1 MRSLNGQF
9 RVLIF
14 KYFKI
19 NQSFLTF
26 FGKIPLEAS
35 QALNTCQKCGKMKND
50 KCPPFRLMCIV
61 PIERIFETG
70 KISVMKGSTRVL
82 VKIVLFQL
90 KGCGHPQDDTMP
102 NFIPDSKCP
111 L

>member
-1 MRSLNGQF
+1 MSSLNGQF

-50 KCPPFRLMCIV
+50 MCPPFRLMCIV
-61 PIERIFETG
+61 
-70 KISVMKGSTRVL
+70 
-82 VKIVLFQL
+82 
-90 KGCGHPQDDTMP
+90 DTLT
-102 NFIPDSKCP
+102 FVDAHKRWS
-111 L
+111 

>member
-1 MRSLNGQF
+1 MSSLNGQF

-50 KCPPFRLMCIV
+50 KCPPFRLMCSV
-61 PIERIFETG
+61 IFKSLFGIHKVWG
-70 KISVMKGSTRVL
+70 KKTAHFLRSVAHQISIL
-82 VKIVLFQL
+82 EL
-90 KGCGHPQDDTMP
+90 KLIKRGP
-102 NFIPDSKCP
+102 NEMS
-111 L
+111 

>member
-1 MRSLNGQF
+1 MSSLNGQF

-50 KCPPFRLMCIV
+50 KCPPFRLMC
-61 PIERIFETG
+61 TG
-70 KISVMKGSTRVL
+70 TTSNEATAFFLAMSP
-82 VKIVLFQL
+82 
-90 KGCGHPQDDTMP
+90 H
-102 NFIPDSKCP
+102 
-111 L
+111 

>member
-1 MRSLNGQF
+1 MSSLNGQF

-35 QALNTCQKCGKMKND
+35 QALNTCQKCGKMKNY
-50 KCPPFRLMCIV
+50 KCPPFRLMCTAKLLAV
-61 PIERIFETG
+61 KVGDLKKSLPAGPGPIRNSQPGFDARRVQVIL
-70 KISVMKGSTRVL
+70 KI
-82 VKIVLFQL
+82 
-90 KGCGHPQDDTMP
+90 
-102 NFIPDSKCP
+102 
-111 L
+111 

>member
-1 MRSLNGQF
+1 MSSLNGQF

-35 QALNTCQKCGKMKND
+35 QALNTYQKCGKMKND
-50 KCPPFRLMCIV
+50 KCPPFRLMCIDEH
-61 PIERIFETG
+61 ILAALYQHSEMYWTLRHLE
-70 KISVMKGSTRVL
+70 
-82 VKIVLFQL
+82 
-90 KGCGHPQDDTMP
+90 D
-102 NFIPDSKCP
+102 
-111 L
+111 

>member
-1 MRSLNGQF
+1 MSSLNGQF

-35 QALNTCQKCGKMKND
+35 QALNTCQKCGKMKNV
-50 KCPPFRLMCIV
+50 KCPPFRLMC
-61 PIERIFETG
+61 TANLNW
-70 KISVMKGSTRVL
+70 SLSKGGNPFKSQKMNNL
-82 VKIVLFQL
+82 
-90 KGCGHPQDDTMP
+90 
-102 NFIPDSKCP
+102 
-111 L
+111 